1 MTRAQKSF
9 PIDASR
15 KPRADGLRNRM
26 LIIQVAKDAFTQKGA
41 GASLDDIA
49 KTAGVGAGTLY
60 RHFPTREALLQGV
73 YSAEVDKL
81 AEAAATLAHAH
92 PPLKALRAWL
102 TLFIDYLNSKK
113 IIAPALSGHV
123 GGERVIQDGMSKVHK
138 AVETIYTLAIKSGAI
153 RPDVKPIDHLLA
165 VLGVLH
171 FGAKDGAKD
180 AALRL
185 VDTLIAGSRPPQS

>member
-1 MTRAQKSF
+1 MTGDQKTA
-9 PIDASR
+9 PIDPSR

-26 LIIQVAKDAFTQKGA
+26 LIIEVAKDAFTEKGA

-49 KTAGVGAGTLY
+49 KNAGVGAGTLY

-92 PPLKALRAWL
+92 PPLEAIQAWL
-102 TLFIDYLNSKK
+102 ILFIDYLNSKR

-123 GGERVIQDGMSKVHK
+123 GGERVIHDGMLKVHA
-138 AVETIYTLAIKSGAI
+138 AVETSYTLAIKSGAM
-153 RPDVKPIDHLLA
+153 RPDVKAIDHLLA

-171 FGAKDGAKD
+171 FGANESSKD

-185 VDTLIAGSRPPQS
+185 VDTLIAGSRLPKS